1 MRIERDILGEVSL
14 PDEAL
19 YGIQSVRARNNFPLS
34 GEEINP
40 LLVQNFLLVKKA
52 CAQTN
57 REIGALT
64 SEKYNAISAAIDEL
78 LADKTG
84 LLHTNLITDP
94 YQGGAGTSLNMN
106 INEVIANLAL
116 LRTGSVP
123 GTYAE
128 IHPLDDVNKN
138 QSTNDVYPTAFKAA
152 ALSLLRELQEA
163 FSMLQKE
170 LQKKENEFSGVLKL
184 GRTQMQDAV
193 PMTLGQEFGAWAQAI
208 SRDRWRFYNAEER
221 LRSVNLGGTAIGNG
235 VAGDPKFTAQV
246 YAALRSLTGLPL
258 AKSEDLI
265 DGTQN
270 LDVIVET
277 HAIIKAGAVSLQ
289 KIANDLRLLSS
300 GPNGGLGEIILPA
313 MQAGS
318 TIMPGKVNPVIPEH
332 TIQIAELVKGHDMMI
347 SNLVGAGNLELHQ
360 FMPMIAHLFLKSQ
373 SLLRAVALNLGTQCI
388 TGIQAD
394 AARCMEHLERS
405 SAIAAILIPEYGYDR
420 IAALVKA
427 FPGKGTS
434 FIQFASA
441 QLSVKQEEILAAVRG
456 AIGVSPEQQY
466 L

>member
-14 PDEAL
+14 PDNAL
-19 YGIQSVRARNNFPLS
+19 YGIQSVRSRNNFPPS

-57 REIGALT
+57 YEIGTLIP
-64 SEKYNAISAAIDEL
+64 EKYNAISAAIDEL
-78 LADKTG
+78 LADKNR
-84 LLHTNLITDP
+84 LLQENLITDP

-116 LRTGSVP
+116 LRTGSMP
-123 GTYAE
+123 GTYTM

-152 ALSLLRELQEA
+152 ALSLLRALQEA
-163 FSMLQKE
+163 FSSLQKE

-221 LRSVNLGGTAIGNG
+221 LRSVNMGGTAIGNG

-246 YAALRSLTGLPL
+246 YTALRSLTGLPL

-270 LDVIVET
+270 LDVIVEA
-277 HAIIKAGAVSLQ
+277 HAIIKAGAVTLQ

-332 TIQIAELVKGHDMMI
+332 TIQIAELVKGHDMII
-347 SNLVGAGNLELHQ
+347 SNLIGAGNLELHQ

-373 SLLRAVALNLGTQCI
+373 SLLRSVALNLATQCI
-388 TGIQAD
+388 SGIQAD

-405 SAIAAILIPEYGYDR
+405 TAIATILIPEYGYDR
-420 IAALVKA
+420 IADLVKS

-434 FIQFASA
+434 FIQFASDH
-441 QLSVKQEEILAAVRG
+441 LSVTREEIVAAVRG
-456 AIGVSPEQQY
+456 AIGVSPEQQ
-466 L
+466 